1 MSLVLSD
8 YPEKQ
13 VPLDTIFLS
22 DLLSPGGLLFVLGL
36 LAITT
41 RALMGTVMAVLRG
54 WHASCMKKGV

>member
-22 DLLSPGGLLFVLGL
+22 DLLSPGGLLFILGL
-36 LAITT
+36 LAI
-41 RALMGTVMAVLRG
+41 LREP
-54 WHASCMKKGV
+54 